1 MRIETD
7 RLILRNFEEKDL
19 EDLYAMLSDEEAV
32 QYEPYLPMD
41 REAVKQE
48 LLQRMGS
55 DEFLAMELKEN
66 GCVIGNVYVGK
77 RPFDSVELGYLLARA
92 YWKQGYAGEACR
104 AAVAY
109 LFGQG
114 VHRIYA
120 ECDPEN
126 AASWRLLERLGF
138 EREAHL
144 KQNVFFWRDREG
156 NPIWKD
162 TFIYGKLNG

>member
-41 REAVKQE
+41 REAV
-48 LLQRMGS
+48 
-55 DEFLAMELKEN
+55 
-66 GCVIGNVYVGK
+66 
-77 RPFDSVELGYLLARA
+77 
-92 YWKQGYAGEACR
+92 AC
-104 AAVAY
+104 

-126 AASWRLLERLGF
+126 AASRHLLERLGF

-162 TFIYGKLNG
+162 TFICGKLNG

>member
-1 MRIETD
+1 MRIETA
-7 RLILRNFEEKDL
+7 RLILRPFEEKDL
-19 EDLYAMLSDEEAV
+19 EDLYALLSDGEV
-32 QYEPYLPMD
+32 VKYEPYLPMD
-41 REAVKQE
+41 REAVRQE
-48 LLQRMGS
+48 LLQRIGS

-66 GCVIGNVYVGK
+66 GRVIGNVYLGK
-77 RPFDSVELGYLLARA
+77 RPFDSAELGYLLARA
-92 YWKQGYAGEACR
+92 HWKQGYAGEACR

-126 AASWRLLERLGF
+126 TASWRLLERLAF

>member
-19 EDLYAMLSDEEAV
+19 EDLYALLSDGEV
-32 QYEPYLPMD
+32 VKYEPYLPMD
-41 REAVKQE
+41 REAVRQE

-55 DEFLAMELKEN
+55 DEFLTMELKEN
-66 GCVIGNVYVGK
+66 GRVIGNVYLGK
-77 RPFDSVELGYLLARA
+77 RPFDSAELGYLLARA

-126 AASWRLLERLGF
+126 TASWRLLERLGF
-138 EREAHL
+138 EREARL

>member
-19 EDLYAMLSDEEAV
+19 EDLYAMLSDAEAV

-92 YWKQGYAGEACR
+92 YWKQGYAQEACR
-104 AAVAY
+104 AAVAC

-126 AASWRLLERLGF
+126 AASRHLLERLGF

-144 KQNVFFWRDREG
+144 KQNVFFRRDREG

>member
-1 MRIETD
+1 M
-7 RLILRNFEEKDL
+7 
-19 EDLYAMLSDEEAV
+19 
-32 QYEPYLPMD
+32 
-41 REAVKQE
+41 KQE

-66 GCVIGNVYVGK
+66 GCVIGNVYLGK
-77 RPFDSVELGYLLARA
+77 RPFDSAELGYLLARA

-126 AASWRLLERLGF
+126 TASWLL
-138 EREAHL
+138 
-144 KQNVFFWRDREG
+144 K
-156 NPIWKD
+156 
-162 TFIYGKLNG
+162 GKRI

>member
-7 RLILRNFEEKDL
+7 RLILRPFEEKDL
-19 EDLYAMLSDEEAV
+19 EDLYALLSDGEV
-32 QYEPYLPMD
+32 VKYEPYLPMD
-41 REAVKQE
+41 REAVRQE
-48 LLQRMGS
+48 LLQRIGS

-66 GCVIGNVYVGK
+66 GRVIGNVYLGK
-77 RPFDSVELGYLLARA
+77 RPFDSAELGYLLARA

-126 AASWRLLERLGF
+126 TASWRLLERLGF
-138 EREAHL
+138 EREARL

>member
-19 EDLYAMLSDEEAV
+19 EDLYAMLSDGEV
-32 QYEPYLPMD
+32 VKYEPYLPMD

-66 GCVIGNVYVGK
+66 GRVIGNVYLGK
-77 RPFDSVELGYLLARA
+77 RPFDSAELGYLLARA

-104 AAVAY
+104 AAVEQV
-109 LFGQG
+109 FNGG

-138 EREAHL
+138 EREARL

>member
-7 RLILRNFEEKDL
+7 RLILRPFEEKDL
-19 EDLYAMLSDEEAV
+19 EDLYAMLSDGEV
-32 QYEPYLPMD
+32 VKYEPYLPMD

-48 LLQRMGS
+48 LLQRIGS

-66 GCVIGNVYVGK
+66 GCVIGNVYLGK
-77 RPFDSVELGYLLARA
+77 RPFDSAELGYLLARA

-104 AAVAY
+104 AAVAQV
-109 LFGQG
+109 FDGG
-114 VHRIYA
+114 VHRVYA

-126 AASWRLLERLGF
+126 AASWHLLEKLGF

-144 KQNVFFWRDREG
+144 KQNIFFWRDREG
-156 NPIWKD
+156 KPIWKD
-162 TFIYGKLNG
+162 TFIYGKLKG